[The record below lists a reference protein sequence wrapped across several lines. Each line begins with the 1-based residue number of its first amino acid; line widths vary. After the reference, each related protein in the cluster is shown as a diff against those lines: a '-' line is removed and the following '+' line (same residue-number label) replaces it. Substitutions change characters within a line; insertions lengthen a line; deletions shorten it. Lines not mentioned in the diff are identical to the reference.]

1 MTQQRSGPK
10 HGAGPQ
16 VVGTFHSYHQAPPQ
30 SVFSLL
36 ASAPYQAVFTA
47 NKQNIPT
54 RLAFTHQTLT
64 QQLNAGALNARSAWG
79 PARRPT
85 GAQARG
91 ARRHPRL
98 RDRHAGRP
106 GRGRQVRLQRRAEAG
121 RREQHAHQPRP
132 APAGHQGACGA
143 PDRWQGRMQAL
154 HGPACSVLEQRPRA
168 TRRAHISQRQ
178 TYVMTS
184 MC

>member
-64 QQLNAGALNARSAWG
+64 QQLNAGALNAHSAWG
-79 PARRPT
+79 LRVAPPELRRAARAGIRGFEIDTQADPGAGGKYAYSAGLKLAGVNNTLISPDLLQPGIKARAARLTGGRGACRRCMARHAPYLSRDRAPRGEHTSHSARR
-85 GAQARG
+85 
-91 ARRHPRL
+91 
-98 RDRHAGRP
+98 
-106 GRGRQVRLQRRAEAG
+106 
-121 RREQHAHQPRP
+121 
-132 APAGHQGACGA
+132 
-143 PDRWQGRMQAL
+143 M
-154 HGPACSVLEQRPRA
+154 S
-168 TRRAHISQRQ
+168 
-178 TYVMTS
+178 
-184 MC
+184 